1 MPLALFTISTLVS
14 NNLLCFSFSSC
25 NRCRLAGLGSFSS
38 CTVVASRPGA
48 LALEGRGVGG
58 EGVEGV
64 GGEGV
69 EDSLEATEL
78 SSLEMTEGRRRR
90 MISPVD

>member
-58 EGVEGV
+58 TKAR
-64 GGEGV
+64 GEGV
-69 EDSLEATEL
+69 EDSLEALEL